1 MFAATACLQGAVTE
15 GANPSPT
22 KEDDMSS
29 SSATSSQCDET
40 GFKMVRD
47 VLRTAG
53 LRGVESAASSDMKRD
68 ASIFLT
74 AEFRGSVRTTTGL
87 TEALNR
93 RNRHSTA
100 ETRSDP
106 VSKEDAINRRRDVGG
121 H

>member
-1 MFAATACLQGAVTE
+1 MSSTSATAGQLD
-15 GANPSPT
+15 
-22 KEDDMSS
+22 K
-29 SSATSSQCDET
+29 T
-40 GFKMVRD
+40 GLKLVRD

-74 AEFRGSVRTTTGL
+74 AEYRGGVRTTNGL

-106 VSKEDAINRRRDVGG
+106 VSKEDAIDRWWNEGG